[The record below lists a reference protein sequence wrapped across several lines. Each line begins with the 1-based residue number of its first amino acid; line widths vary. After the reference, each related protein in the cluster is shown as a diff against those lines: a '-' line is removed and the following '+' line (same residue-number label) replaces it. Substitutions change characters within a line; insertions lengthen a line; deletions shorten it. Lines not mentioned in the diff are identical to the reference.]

1 MTQIS
6 NVDRKTIVMRVPRK
20 YRSLM
25 RAYAAWLK
33 TYPDQAKLWQCEE
46 FISQAL
52 EDTNKPESPATQKKL
67 TEAQRQIFKT
77 LKYS

>member
-1 MTQIS
+1 
-6 NVDRKTIVMRVPRK
+6 
-20 YRSLM
+20 M